1 MIELKSFLLLI
12 GLISSTLAVK
22 ECLINGQCIADL
34 FDVQEDVTFDGCQ
47 QICTLNHECN
57 WFTYHI

>member
-22 ECLINGQCIADL
+22 ECLINGQCIADPIE
-34 FDVQEDVTFDGCQ
+34 VQQDITFDGCQ
-47 QICTLNHECN
+47 QICN
-57 WFTYHI
+57 